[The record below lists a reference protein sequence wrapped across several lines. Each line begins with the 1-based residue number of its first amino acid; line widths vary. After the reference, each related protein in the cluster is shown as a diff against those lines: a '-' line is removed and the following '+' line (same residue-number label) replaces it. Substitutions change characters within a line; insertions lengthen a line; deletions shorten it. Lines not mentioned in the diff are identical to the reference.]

1 MCQGWAS
8 WRACVEL
15 SVWLCLC
22 VRDGHR
28 GAPVL
33 SSACVCQGWASWRAC
48 VELSL
53 CVRDGHRGA
62 PVLSSVCAC
71 VSGMDIVVRLC

>member
-15 SVWLCLC
+15 SVCPCVRDGHRGVPVLSSVCVSGMGIVRACVEVRLC

-33 SSACVCQGWASWRAC
+33 SSACV
-48 VELSL
+48 
-53 CVRDGHRGA
+53 
-62 PVLSSVCAC
+62 
-71 VSGMDIVVRLC
+71 SGMGIVARLC

>member
-15 SVWLCLC
+15 SVCPC

-28 GAPVL
+28 GVPVL
-33 SSACVCQGWASWRAC
+33 SSVCVSGMGIVRAC
-48 VELSL
+48 VELSVCP
-53 CVRDGHRGA
+53 CVRDGHRSA
-62 PVLSSVCAC
+62 PVLSVWLC
-71 VSGMDIVVRLC
+71 VSGMGIVARLC

>member
-8 WRACVEL
+8 WRACVEC
-15 SVWLCLC
+15 VAVC

-33 SSACVCQGWASWRAC
+33 SSACV
-48 VELSL
+48 
-53 CVRDGHRGA
+53 
-62 PVLSSVCAC
+62 
-71 VSGMDIVVRLC
+71 SGMGIVARLC

>member
-1 MCQGWAS
+1 MAVPVCQGWAS

-15 SVWLCLC
+15 SVC

-33 SSACVCQGWASWRAC
+33 SVW
-48 VELSL
+48 L
-53 CVRDGHRGA
+53 
-62 PVLSSVCAC
+62 C
-71 VSGMDIVVRLC
+71 VSGMGIVARLC